1 MSKGMIKMK
10 KVVIELIRSITDGGA
25 ETLLKDYALLLNKNL
40 IDVKVVT
47 LFYQP
52 NSANYKI
59 LLKNNVKVYSLY
71 NKWNFVTKGFNKV
84 FGKIYVPYRLKKI
97 LDTENAEV
105 IHAHMTVLKYLKPI
119 SKELFNCKL
128 FYTCH
133 SLPERYFSG
142 MHKEEYECGK
152 YLIKNNNL
160 RLIGLHKDMADELN
174 NMFNVKNTAVINN
187 GIDFNRFKGIDT
199 EKKEIRKKLG
209 IPENAFV
216 LGHVGRFHPVKNHKF
231 IVQVFEKLKE
241 KKKNSFLL
249 LVGDGDETNNI
260 KKMLDERKL
269 QNDYLILSN
278 RTDIPEILKTMDVFI
293 FPSIA
298 EGLGIALVEAQVSG
312 LRCIVSK
319 NVPEAAYLT
328 NLVIPLGLEDSINS
342 WVNAIVDDNMY
353 GTYSG
358 DLDSYDMNKE
368 IKKLEQMYIN

>member
-1 MSKGMIKMK
+1 MK

-40 IDVKVVT
+40 FDVKVVT

-59 LLKNNVKVYSLY
+59 LLKNNVKVYSIY

-97 LDTENAEV
+97 LDAENAEV

-142 MHKEEYECGK
+142 IHKEEYECGK

-187 GIDFNRFKGIDT
+187 GIDFNRFKRIDT

-260 KKMLDERKL
+260 KKLLDEKKL

-328 NLVIPLGLEDSINS
+328 NLVIPLELDDSINN
-342 WVNAIVDDNMY
+342 WVNAIVDDNLY